1 VFKEAKLKV
10 FPEILYTHND
20 IFYNNQA
27 RISIIKPS
35 RKYHLS
41 KKYRN
46 ENSRFEKTTKP
57 NISKF
62 SCKMQ
67 KSR

>member
-35 RKYHLS
+35 KQTIFLKSLGMRIQDLRKQQD
-41 KKYRN
+41 R
-46 ENSRFEKTTKP
+46 T
-57 NISKF
+57 
-62 SCKMQ
+62 
-67 KSR
+67 